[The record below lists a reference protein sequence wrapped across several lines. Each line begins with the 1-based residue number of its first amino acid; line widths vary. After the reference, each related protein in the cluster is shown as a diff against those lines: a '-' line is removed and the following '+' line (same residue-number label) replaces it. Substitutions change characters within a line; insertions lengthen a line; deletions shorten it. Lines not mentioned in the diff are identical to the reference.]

1 MLIFKAKMGI
11 LSAILIL
18 SAGILSIILLTSVFK
33 FNTFLSLL
41 LVCLAMALL
50 TLPADS
56 IVPVLKKGFGSTLE
70 SIGLIIILGTIIG
83 IILDQSGAAL
93 SIARFFL
100 SLSGE
105 KRASSAMAVT
115 GFVTGLPIFCDSGF
129 IVLSG
134 ICRSLSRS
142 SKTVITIMAPVLA
155 ISLYSVHCLVPPHP
169 GATAATGIIG
179 APIGIVILTGTLV
192 AIPATVITY
201 FFILFR
207 SRKLSFN
214 SNSDTQE
221 NLNFDKTPRTSL
233 AFLPI
238 LVPLALITLKS
249 VFFMLSQTPD
259 QSLLKTMIGFAG
271 DPVIALLTGCFVAFP
286 LLKNFTINQ
295 WNKLLD
301 TAIEKAGPILIVT
314 AAGGTFGAVIKESG
328 MVTNIGQQVAGL
340 GLGLFIPYII
350 AVLLKTSQG
359 SSTIAII
366 TAASISGPLLGNL
379 GLDTE
384 MGKVLVIL
392 AMGAGSMM
400 LSHANDSF
408 FWVISKFSG
417 MTSAETLRYYS
428 LPTVILSIASFLMV
442 SLLSVWMI

>member
-1 MLIFKAKMGI
+1 
-11 LSAILIL
+11 
-18 SAGILSIILLTSVFK
+18 
-33 FNTFLSLL
+33 
-41 LVCLAMALL
+41 
-50 TLPADS
+50 
-56 IVPVLKKGFGSTLE
+56 
-70 SIGLIIILGTIIG
+70 
-83 IILDQSGAAL
+83 
-93 SIARFFL
+93 
-100 SLSGE
+100 
-105 KRASSAMAVT
+105 
-115 GFVTGLPIFCDSGF
+115 
-129 IVLSG
+129 
-134 ICRSLSRS
+134 
-142 SKTVITIMAPVLA
+142 
-155 ISLYSVHCLVPPHP
+155 
-169 GATAATGIIG
+169 
-179 APIGIVILTGTLV
+179 
-192 AIPATVITY
+192 
-201 FFILFR
+201 
-207 SRKLSFN
+207 
-214 SNSDTQE
+214 
-221 NLNFDKTPRTSL
+221 
-233 AFLPI
+233 
-238 LVPLALITLKS
+238 
-249 VFFMLSQTPD
+249 
-259 QSLLKTMIGFAG
+259 MIGFAG

>member
-1 MLIFKAKMGI
+1 MGI
-11 LSAILIL
+11 LSALLIL
-18 SAGILSIILLTSVFK
+18 SAGILAIILLTSVFK

-41 LVCLAMALL
+41 LVSLAMAML
-50 TLPADS
+50 TLPSDS
-56 IVPVLKKGFGSTLE
+56 IVPVLKKGFGGTLE

-115 GFVTGLPIFCDSGF
+115 GFFTGLPIFCDSGF

-134 ICRSLSRS
+134 ICRSLSQS
-142 SKTVITIMAPVLA
+142 SKTAITIMAPVLA

-179 APIGIVILTGTLV
+179 APMGIVILTGTLIAV
-192 AIPATVITY
+192 PATLVTY
-201 FFILFR
+201 FFIR
-207 SRKLSFN
+207 WRARNQSFETN
-214 SNSDTQE
+214 PEVTE
-221 NLNFDKTPRTSL
+221 TSSTETFPPTTM

-238 LVPLALITLKS
+238 LVPLALITFKS
-249 VFFMLSQTPD
+249 VFIMLSPTPD
-259 QSLLKTMIGFAG
+259 PSLLKTIIGFAG
-271 DPVIALLTGCFVAFP
+271 DPVIALLIGCIVAFP
-286 LLKNFTINQ
+286 LLKNFKINQ

-328 MVTNIGQQVAGL
+328 MVTSIGQQVAGL
-340 GLGLFIPYII
+340 GLGLLIPYLI
-350 AVLLKTSQG
+350 AVILKTSQG

-366 TAASISGPLLGNL
+366 TAASICGPLLGSL
-379 GLDTE
+379 GLDSE
-384 MGKVLVIL
+384 SGKVLAIL

-417 MTSAETLRYYS
+417 MSPSETLRFYS
-428 LPTVILSIASFLMV
+428 LPTVILSVVSFLTISLV
-442 SLLSVWMI
+442 SIWMI

>member
-1 MLIFKAKMGI
+1 MDLI
-11 LSAILIL
+11 SEILIL
-18 SAGILSIILLTSVFK
+18 SGGILAIILLTSIFK

-41 LVCLAMALL
+41 MVSLLMALA
-50 TLPADS
+50 TLPTAS
-56 IVPVLKKGFGSTLE
+56 IVPVLKKGFGGTLE

-83 IILDQSGAAL
+83 IVLDQSGAAL

-100 SLSGE
+100 KRTGE
-105 KRASSAMAVT
+105 KKASSAMAIT
-115 GFVTGLPIFCDSGF
+115 GFMTGLPIFCDSGF

-134 ICRSLSRS
+134 ICRSLAHS
-142 SKTVITIMAPVLA
+142 SKTAITVMAPVLA
-155 ISLYSVHCLVPPHP
+155 VSLYGVHCLVPPHP
-169 GATAATGIIG
+169 GATAATSIIG
-179 APIGIVILTGTLV
+179 APIGNVILLGTLV
-192 AIPATVITY
+192 AIPAIIAAYY
-201 FFILFR
+201 FIRYR
-207 SRKLSFN
+207 SRKVSYTATAN
-214 SNSDTQE
+214 DSYDHPSV
-221 NLNFDKTPRTSL
+221 PMPAASL

-249 VFFMLSQTPD
+249 VFFMVSGMPED
-259 QSLLKTMIGFAG
+259 SFLKIVIGFAG
-271 DPVIALLTGCFVAFP
+271 DPVIALLIGCFVAFP
-286 LLKNFTINQ
+286 LLRNFNVSQ

-328 MVTNIGQQVAGL
+328 IVNNLGQLVATL

-366 TAASISGPLLGNL
+366 TAASIVAPLLDSL
-379 GLDTE
+379 GLSDE
-384 MGKVLVIL
+384 WGKTLAIL
-392 AMGAGSMM
+392 AMGAGSMT

-417 MTSAETLRYYS
+417 MTPSETLRYYS
-428 LPTVILSIASFLMV
+428 LPTVVLSVVSFLMI
-442 SLLSVWMI
+442 SLLAMVI

>member
-1 MLIFKAKMGI
+1 MSLVPE
-11 LSAILIL
+11 ILIL
-18 SAGILSIILLTSVFK
+18 AGGILSIILLTSVFK

-41 LVCLAMALL
+41 IVSLMMALF
-50 TLPADS
+50 TLPAAS
-56 IVPVLKKGFGSTLE
+56 IVPVLKKGLGGTLE

-100 SLSGE
+100 KQTGE
-105 KRASSAMAVT
+105 KKAPAAMAIT
-115 GFVTGLPIFCDSGF
+115 GFMTGLPIFCDSGF

-134 ICRSLSRS
+134 ICRSLAQS
-142 SKTVITIMAPVLA
+142 SKTAITVMAPILA

-169 GATAATGIIG
+169 GATAATSIIG
-179 APIGIVILTGTLV
+179 APIGNVILLGTLT
-192 AIPATVITY
+192 AIPGIISAYY
-201 FFILFR
+201 FIRYR
-207 SRKLSFN
+207 SRKMAFIASKNESEDQTMRSLPSA
-214 SNSDTQE
+214 
-221 NLNFDKTPRTSL
+221 SL

-238 LVPLALITLKS
+238 LVPLALITMKS
-249 VFFMLSQTPD
+249 VFFMASGMPEN
-259 QSLLKTMIGFAG
+259 SMLKILIGFAG
-271 DPVIALLTGCFVAFP
+271 DPVVALLTGCFAAFP
-286 LLKNFTINQ
+286 LLRNFKIGQ

-314 AAGGTFGAVIKESG
+314 AAGGMFGAVIKESG
-328 MVTNIGQQVAGL
+328 IVNNLGDQVAKL

-366 TAASISGPLLGNL
+366 TAASIAAPLLDSL
-379 GLDTE
+379 GLTGE
-384 MGKVLVIL
+384 WGKTLAIL

-400 LSHANDSF
+400 LSHANDSY

-417 MTSAETLRYYS
+417 MSPSETLRYYS
-428 LPTVILSIASFLMV
+428 LPTVILSLVSFGTITLL
-442 SLLSVWMI
+442 SLLLI

>member
-1 MLIFKAKMGI
+1 MDIIFQ
-11 LSAILIL
+11 ILIL
-18 SAGILSIILLTSVFK
+18 LGGILSIILLTSVFK
-33 FNTFLSLL
+33 FNTFLSLVIVSL
-41 LVCLAMALL
+41 IMALL
-50 TLPADS
+50 TLPTAS
-56 IVPVLKKGFGSTLE
+56 IVPVLKKGFGGTLE

-100 SLSGE
+100 ARTGE
-105 KRASSAMAVT
+105 KKAPAAMAIT
-115 GFVTGLPIFCDSGF
+115 GFMTGLPIFCDSGF

-134 ICRSLSRS
+134 ICRSLARS
-142 SKTVITIMAPVLA
+142 SKTAITVMAPVLA
-155 ISLYSVHCLVPPHP
+155 ISLYGVHCLIPPHP
-169 GATAATGIIG
+169 GATAATSIIG
-179 APIGIVILTGTLV
+179 APIGNVIVLGILV
-192 AIPATVITY
+192 AIPGIVAAYY
-201 FFILFR
+201 FIRFR
-207 SRKLSFN
+207 SGNATYIAGVNDSEVQP
-214 SNSDTQE
+214 SDP
-221 NLNFDKTPRTSL
+221 TPSASL

-249 VFFMLSQTPD
+249 VFFMVS
-259 QSLLKTMIGFAG
+259 SLPENSFLKIVIGFAG
-271 DPVIALLTGCFVAFP
+271 DPVIALLTGCFASFP
-286 LLKNFTINQ
+286 LLRNFNLSQ

-328 MVTNIGQQVAGL
+328 IVNNLGEYVATL

-350 AVLLKTSQG
+350 AVILKTSQG

-366 TAASISGPLLGNL
+366 TAASIAAPLLDSL
-379 GLDTE
+379 GLSGE
-384 MGKVLVIL
+384 WGKTLAIL

-417 MTSAETLRYYS
+417 MTPSETLRYFS
-428 LPTVILSIASFLMV
+428 VPTIILSIASFAMV
-442 SLLSVWMI
+442 SLLSLFFI